1 MYLESIE
8 TLIIFQI
15 NDKDGTIKIRRNF
28 DNFSNL
34 QRIKMISVETLNNF
48 EINDVVNP
56 IPKIWNS
63 W

>member
-48 EINDVVNP
+48 EINVV